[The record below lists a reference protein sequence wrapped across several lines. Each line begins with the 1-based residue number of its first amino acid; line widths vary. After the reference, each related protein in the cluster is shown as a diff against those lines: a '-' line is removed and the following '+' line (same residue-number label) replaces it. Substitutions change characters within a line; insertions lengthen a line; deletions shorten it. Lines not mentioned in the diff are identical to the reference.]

1 MNVQEYLSNYY
12 KGTKNTTLEGIEYLL
27 EKLSHPEKK
36 LKIIHIAGTN
46 GKGSCAEMMTNIL
59 IQAGYKVGKFIGPH
73 LIRYNERISINNED
87 ITDCE
92 IERLINVID
101 FKIKDYNQEHETNI
115 TLFELETAMA
125 LLYFYENDCDFVIL
139 ETGLGGL
146 NDSTNVVY
154 PIISIITSIG
164 YDHMHIL
171 GNTLPE
177 IAKQKAGIIKNNSE
191 TVFIKDK
198 KEINDV
204 IIKKCEEKDNL
215 LHTIVKEEIHN
226 YSYDN
231 EFQKFD
237 YKEYKNILI
246 NLKGEKQVYNAT
258 ICLECVD
265 ILKGKAYKI
274 PENAI
279 REGLKTVVH
288 KGRFEK
294 INDNPTIIYDGG
306 HNAPAIDNFKNS
318 VQMYYKNSKKIYII
332 SILKTK
338 DYDMV
343 LRKLLKDKMST
354 FIFTSGNNL
363 DRYVL
368 KEELLAVAKK
378 YSNSPN
384 LYAMELEDA
393 IDLVRNNYKDS
404 IVFIVGSFYIYGDV
418 IEKLENGGK
427 NESIICNN

>member
-12 KGTKNTTLEGIEYLL
+12 KGTKNTTLEGIEYIL
-27 EKLSHPEKK
+27 EKLSHPERK

-73 LIRYNERISINNED
+73 LIRYSERISINNED

-92 IERLINVID
+92 IERLINVINP
-101 FKIKDYNQEHETNI
+101 KIKDYNQKHETNI

-146 NDSTNVVY
+146 NDSTNVVM
-154 PIISIITSIG
+154 PMISIITSIG

-215 LHTIVKEEIHN
+215 LHMIVKEEIHN

-265 ILKGKAYKI
+265 ILKDKSYKI
-274 PENAI
+274 TENAI

-294 INDNPTIIYDGG
+294 INDSPTIIYDGG

-343 LRKLLKDKMST
+343 LRKMLEDKTST

-404 IVFIVGSFYIYGDV
+404 VVFIVGSFYIYGDV
-418 IEKLENGGK
+418 IVKLENGGRK
-427 NESIICNN
+427 